1 MEQPMPKSI
10 HHSYLLRLW
19 REQEGAPM
27 RATLVA
33 VARPE
38 ERQHFADLDALC
50 AFLRAHSGQE
60 PDAHDDEGTT
70 YCTPSETS

>member
-1 MEQPMPKSI
+1 MPKST

-50 AFLRAHSGQE
+50 TFLRAQASTE
-60 PDAHDDEGTT
+60 PDLNDDRNTRH
-70 YCTPSETS
+70 CTSSESN